1 MELLAVKI
9 QKSVMQGV
17 NCRQIKMAGVSELL
31 YVLRDDNKKCERGNS
46 ERGG

>member
-9 QKSVMQGV
+9 QKSGMQGV